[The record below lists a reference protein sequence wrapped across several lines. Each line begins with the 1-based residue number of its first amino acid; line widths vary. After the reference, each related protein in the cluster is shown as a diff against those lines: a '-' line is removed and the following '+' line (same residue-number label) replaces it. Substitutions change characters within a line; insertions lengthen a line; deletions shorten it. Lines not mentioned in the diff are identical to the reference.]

1 MKKIF
6 LYTILLCCLTLVS
19 CQSASDT
26 HTQHSPAPTPK
37 PAESLPASQ
46 PSASPSESPVES
58 PAESAEPSKKPAPV
72 CQAAVQR
79 ILPNGDVILSCTY
92 SKLVKKKIRPLDI
105 ISLESDTVS
114 LQIPVCY
121 KASDVNLRSPFLCVN
136 SDSEQVSLSMN
147 IGKFAKQ
154 YDVSRNT
161 TFTLQRL
168 QKNGYAR
175 EYQAHQ
181 YTVTDSRNDYKTDT
195 TFANFRE
202 IHTTGIA
209 PKTLYRGGNP
219 LGYLKSPNRPRYS
232 ARLIQ
237 KYQIGSALNL
247 ANTRQ
252 EIKNFFQTTTSPYY
266 KKLWEQGNIFTGHV
280 TTDLYS
286 DEFMDGVVPALRF
299 MLHAPKPYYIHCNMG
314 KDRTGFL
321 CAILEALMGAS
332 YDEIVEEYMIS
343 FENLL
348 GVKKA
353 SEHWE
358 ILADGN
364 IRAIL
369 NGTFVSQDADRQNLS
384 EAAADYLKEH
394 GMDDDEIEKLKQ
406 ILS

>member
-1 MKKIF
+1 MKTFF
-6 LYTILLCCLTLVS
+6 LCTILLCCLTLVS

-26 HTQHSPAPTPK
+26 YTQHSPAQSPK
-37 PAESLPASQ
+37 TSETSPSSQ
-46 PSASPSESPVES
+46 PSASPSETPVEA
-58 PAESAEPSKKPAPV
+58 PAESAKPSEKPAPV
-72 CQAAVQR
+72 CQASVKR
-79 ILPNGDVILSCTY
+79 ILPDGDVVLSCTY

-105 ISLESDTVS
+105 ISLQSDAVS

-121 KASDVNLRSPFLCVN
+121 KPSDVNLRCPFLRVD

-147 IGKFAKQ
+147 IGRFAKL

-181 YTVTDSRNDYKTDT
+181 HAVTDSRNDYKTDT
-195 TFANFRE
+195 AFANFRE

-219 LGYLKSPNRPRYS
+219 LEYIKSPNRPRYS

-237 KYQIGSALNL
+237 KYRIGSALNL

-286 DEFMDGVVPALRF
+286 DEFMDGVIPALRF

-348 GVKKA
+348 GVKKT
-353 SEHWE
+353 SEDWE

-369 NGTFVSQDADRQNLS
+369 NDTFVSPHVDRQNLS
-384 EAAADYLKEH
+384 EAAAGYLKEH